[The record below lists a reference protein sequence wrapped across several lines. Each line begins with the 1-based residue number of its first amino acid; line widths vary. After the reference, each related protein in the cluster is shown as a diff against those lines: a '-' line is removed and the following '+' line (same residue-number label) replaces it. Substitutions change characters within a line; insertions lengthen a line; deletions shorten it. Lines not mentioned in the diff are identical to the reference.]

1 MPRSWRSATRRS
13 RRASSSSSEPDPATV
28 SREPGAASTPIAL
41 RPRPAWLERV
51 DRSAP
56 VWVLAAAALVL
67 LILLPLAWLVYMS
80 VQGDRGGFTL
90 AQYARVFGD
99 PRLQKALWNTVVLAF
114 WSGIVAVAIGTPM
127 AWLTARTDLPWSRAI
142 RSLVMASF
150 VTPPFLGAF
159 AWVMLAGPNAGYLNK
174 LYRGLTGAEEPLF
187 NIFTM
192 TGLIFVV
199 AIYTFPYVYIMIANT
214 LGLIASDLEEAAAI
228 LGAHRLQVALTV
240 TLPMVLPAILSG
252 FILAVL
258 QALALFGS
266 PAILALPAGFQY
278 PPKVEMAAACSVPL
292 LLSTALLLLAQK
304 KLLGRRGYAS
314 VGGKGAQRRIIPLG
328 VWRYPALAGC
338 LAVLAC
344 AVFLPYGV
352 LARAAFSRAWA
363 EPLTWDNFTLAN
375 WSFTFLYSSTQGAI
389 VNTLELGVLTA
400 CVGAG
405 LAALLAYITT
415 RKLVVGHQ
423 LLAFL
428 TLAPVVIPG
437 IVLAVALFIAY
448 TRPPFLLYGTLWI
461 LFIAYLTKEIPVG
474 YSQSDATF
482 RGIHPELEEAGRILG
497 AGRLRVLGEITAPL
511 AKSGIIATWC
521 FIFIGVIRE
530 LSASIILF
538 TPSTKVMSVVIFDLK
553 EEGQFGAIA
562 VLGLFMLAMTF
573 AIVALMQGLLGR
585 DVLGGRS
592 STGASG

>member
-1 MPRSWRSATRRS
+1 MVHEAAARS
-13 RRASSSSSEPDPATV
+13 RP
-28 SREPGAASTPIAL
+28 SRFEGL
-41 RPRPAWLERV
+41 

-56 VWVLAAAALVL
+56 VWVITAAALGL
-67 LILLPLAWLVYMS
+67 LILLPLGWLGYMS
-80 VQGDRGGFTL
+80 VSGERGLTL
-90 AQYARVFGD
+90 AHYARVFTD
-99 PRLQKALWNTVVLAF
+99 PQLQKALWNTVVLAF
-114 WSGIVAVAIGTPM
+114 WSGLAALAIGAPM
-127 AWLTARTDLPWSRAI
+127 AWLSARTDLPCSRVI
-142 RSLVMASF
+142 RSLIMASF

-174 LYRGLTGAEEPLF
+174 LYRDLTGAEAPLF
-187 NIFTM
+187 NIFSM
-192 TGLIFVV
+192 TGLVFVV

-228 LGAHRLQVALTV
+228 LGASRLRVALTI
-240 TLPMVLPAILSG
+240 TLPMVTPAVLSG

-266 PAILALPAGFQY
+266 PAILALPAGFHTITTQVWALFQY
-278 PPKVEMAAACSVPL
+278 PPKVEMAAAFSVPL
-292 LLSTALLLLAQK
+292 LLATALLLLVQK

-314 VGGKGAQRRIIPLG
+314 VGGKGAQRRPIPLG
-328 VWRYPALAGC
+328 PWRYPALLGC

-344 AVFLPYGV
+344 AVFLPYGI
-352 LARAAFSRAWA
+352 LAKAAFSRAWA
-363 EPLTWDNFTLAN
+363 QPLTWENFTLGN
-375 WSFTFLYSSTQGAI
+375 WSFTFLYSSTQSAI
-389 VNTLELGVLTA
+389 LNTLELGVLTA

-415 RKLVVGHQ
+415 RKIIVGHQ
-423 LLAFL
+423 LLGFL
-428 TLAPVVIPG
+428 ALAPVVIPG
-437 IVLAVALFIAY
+437 VVLAVALFIAY

-461 LFIAYLTKEIPVG
+461 LFVAYLTKEMPVG

-482 RGIHPELEEAGRILG
+482 RGIHPELEEAGRNLG
-497 AGRLRVLGEITAPL
+497 AGRLRVLREITAPL

-538 TPSTKVMSVVIFDLK
+538 TPNTKVMSVVIFDLK

-573 AIVALMQGLLGR
+573 ATVVLMQTLLGR
-585 DVLGGRS
+585 DVFTPRQ
-592 STGASG
+592 SGNVSP

>member
-1 MPRSWRSATRRS
+1 MAHNIARARLSPS
-13 RRASSSSSEPDPATV
+13 R
-28 SREPGAASTPIAL
+28 
-41 RPRPAWLERV
+41 LEGL

-56 VWVLAAAALVL
+56 VWVITAAALGL
-67 LILLPLAWLVYMS
+67 LILLPLGWLGYMS
-80 VQGDRGGFTL
+80 VSGERGLTL
-90 AQYARVFGD
+90 AHYARVVTD
-99 PRLQKALWNTVVLAF
+99 PQLQKALWNTVVLAF
-114 WSGIVAVAIGTPM
+114 WSGLAALAIGAPM
-127 AWLTARTDLPWSRAI
+127 AWLSARTDLPCSRVI
-142 RSLVMASF
+142 RSLIMASF

-174 LYRGLTGAEEPLF
+174 LYRDLTGAEAPLL
-187 NIFTM
+187 NIFSM
-192 TGLIFVV
+192 TGLVFVV

-228 LGAHRLQVALTV
+228 LGASRLRVALTI
-240 TLPMVLPAILSG
+240 TLPMVTPAVLSG

-266 PAILALPAGFQY
+266 PAILALPAGFHTITTQVWALFQY
-278 PPKVEMAAACSVPL
+278 PPKVEMAAAFSVPL
-292 LLSTALLLLAQK
+292 LLATALLLLVQK

-314 VGGKGAQRRIIPLG
+314 VGGKGAQRRPIPLG
-328 VWRYPALAGC
+328 PWRYPALLGC

-344 AVFLPYGV
+344 AVFLPYGI
-352 LARAAFSRAWA
+352 LAKAAFSRAWA
-363 EPLTWDNFTLAN
+363 QPLTWENFTLGN
-375 WSFTFLYSSTQGAI
+375 WSFTFLYSSTQTAI
-389 VNTLELGVLTA
+389 LNTLELGVLTA

-415 RKLVVGHQ
+415 RKIIVGHQ
-423 LLAFL
+423 LLGFL
-428 TLAPVVIPG
+428 ALAPVVIPG
-437 IVLAVALFIAY
+437 VVLAVALFIAY

-461 LFIAYLTKEIPVG
+461 LFVAYLTKEMPVG

-482 RGIHPELEEAGRILG
+482 RGIHPELEEAGRNLG
-497 AGRLRVLGEITAPL
+497 AGRLRVLREITAPL

-538 TPSTKVMSVVIFDLK
+538 TPNTKVMSVVIFDLK

-562 VLGLFMLAMTF
+562 VLGLFMLVMTF
-573 AIVALMQGLLGR
+573 ATVVLMQTLLGR
-585 DVLGGRS
+585 DVFTPRQ
-592 STGASG
+592 SGNVSP